1 MPARFLPLSKCSM
14 RTYLYVLALAL
25 VPALPALGTSNELT
39 LFPVNSTLRGKA
51 ARQRL
56 IVTATKDGKAVDRTR
71 DVRFESLTPKT
82 VAVSADGIVTP
93 LGDGAGIVVARLDGL
108 EARATIKVLDTANDL
123 PVTFEKD
130 VQPILA
136 RFGCNAGACHGKA
149 RGQNGFQLS
158 LLGFDADFDFAALTQ
173 EARGRRVFPAAPEN
187 SLLLLKPT
195 GEMPHGGGRRLTKGD
210 AHYEVLRRWIAV
222 GTPRTPKEEPTLD
235 RITVEPTERILL
247 PSPSGRGVGGEGGSD
262 QQLVITAHY
271 SNKTSADV
279 THLTMF
285 QSNESV
291 IAAVDAQGRVKAGPL
306 PGEAAIMAR
315 FMEKFAVCNVII
327 PLPKSVPAEVYA
339 KLPRKN
345 FIDGLVYDKLQRLGI
360 TPSAP
365 CSDATFQRR
374 AYIGVIGRLPTPA
387 ETKAFL
393 ADKAADKRDRLVDA
407 LLERP
412 EYLDHWANKWADL

>member
-130 VQPILA
+130 VQPILV
-136 RFGCNAGACHGKA
+136 RFACNSGACHGKA

-173 EARGRRVFPAAPEN
+173 EARGRRVFPAAPAD
-187 SLLLLKPT
+187 SLLLLKAI
-195 GEMPHGGGRRLTKGD
+195 GAMPHGGGRRLAKED
-210 AHYEVLRRWIAV
+210 PYYEILRRWIAA
-222 GTPRTPKEEPTLD
+222 GMPRTPKEEPTLE
-235 RITVEPTERILL
+235 RITVEPIERILAT
-247 PSPSGRGVGGEGGSD
+247 GAE
-262 QQLVITAHY
+262 QQLLITAHY
-271 SNKTSADV
+271 SDKT
-279 THLTMF
+279 
-285 QSNESV
+285 
-291 IAAVDAQGRVKAGPL
+291 
-306 PGEAAIMAR
+306 
-315 FMEKFAVCNVII
+315 
-327 PLPKSVPAEVYA
+327 
-339 KLPRKN
+339 
-345 FIDGLVYDKLQRLGI
+345 
-360 TPSAP
+360 
-365 CSDATFQRR
+365 
-374 AYIGVIGRLPTPA
+374 
-387 ETKAFL
+387 
-393 ADKAADKRDRLVDA
+393 
-407 LLERP
+407 
-412 EYLDHWANKWADL
+412 

>member
-1 MPARFLPLSKCSM
+1 MH
-14 RTYLYVLALAL
+14 TYLSLLALAL
-25 VPALPALGTSNELT
+25 VSTTPALASADELT
-39 LFPVNSTLRGKA
+39 LIPAKSTLHGKT

-56 IVTATKDGKAVDRTR
+56 LVTATRDGKPVDRTR
-71 DVRFESLTPKT
+71 DARFETLTPRT
-82 VAVSADGIVTP
+82 IAVSADGIVTP
-93 LGDGAGIVVARLDGL
+93 LGDGAGIIVARVDGL
-108 EARATIKVLDTANDL
+108 EARATVTVSAGTRDL

-136 RFGCNAGACHGKA
+136 RYGCNAGACHGKA

-158 LLGFDADFDFAALTQ
+158 LLGFDADFDFAALTL
-173 EARGRRVFPAAPEN
+173 EARGRRIFPAAPEH

-210 AHYEVLRRWIAV
+210 PPYEILRRWIAA
-222 GTPRTPKEEPTLD
+222 GTPRTPAEEPTLE
-235 RITVEPTERILL
+235 RITIEPAERILAT
-247 PSPSGRGVGGEGGSD
+247 GAE

-271 SNKTSADV
+271 SDRTSADV

-327 PLPKSVPAEVYA
+327 PLPRSVPAEVYA
-339 KLPRKN
+339 GLPRKN
-345 FIDGLVYDKLQRLGI
+345 FIDGLVYDKLQRVAI
-360 TPSAP
+360 TPSRAAMRRSSAGRISTSSAGCRRRRRRRRSLRTRQRTGATRWSRR
-365 CSDATFQRR
+365 CSSGPNTPTT
-374 AYIGVIGRLPTPA
+374 GRTSGPT
-387 ETKAFL
+387 
-393 ADKAADKRDRLVDA
+393 
-407 LLERP
+407 
-412 EYLDHWANKWADL
+412 